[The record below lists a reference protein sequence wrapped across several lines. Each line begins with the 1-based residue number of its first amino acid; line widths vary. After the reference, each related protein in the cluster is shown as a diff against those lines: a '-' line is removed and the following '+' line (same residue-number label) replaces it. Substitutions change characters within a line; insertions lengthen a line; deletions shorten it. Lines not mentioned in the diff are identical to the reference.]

1 VVSGIATSESWGC
14 RQSGYICTIVQRM
27 TSIYPVTV
35 RFPENEREQLRIL
48 AEAEHRSISNM
59 LHVLVV
65 EALAA
70 REAKA
75 AQK

>member
-1 VVSGIATSESWGC
+1 MVT
-14 RQSGYICTIVQRM
+14 
-27 TSIYPVTV
+27 IYPLTV
-35 RFPENEREQLRIL
+35 RLTENERDRIHAL
-48 AEAEHRSISNM
+48 AEGEHRSTSNM

>member
-1 VVSGIATSESWGC
+1 MPSDNYT
-14 RQSGYICTIVQRM
+14 M
-27 TSIYPVTV
+27 HV
-35 RFPENEREQLRIL
+35 RIDPDVREQIHAAAT
-48 AEAEHRSISNM
+48 AERRSLTNM
-59 LHVLVV
+59 LHVLIL

>member
-1 VVSGIATSESWGC
+1 
-14 RQSGYICTIVQRM
+14 M
-27 TSIYPVTV
+27 TTIYPVTV

-48 AEAEHRSISNM
+48 AETEHRSISNM

-75 AQK
+75 AGKS